1 MKIFISW
8 SGSYSHGVA
17 MAIRDWLPFIFS
29 DIDTF
34 VSSEDVRKGKRWLV
48 EISKELANS
57 NFGIMCLT
65 RKNLEA
71 PWILFEAGA
80 LSKLKTANVCTLLMD
95 NLRPGDVEGPL
106 SHFQATQF
114 TKTDVLKLILSINI
128 QRGKSRI
135 EEPRLKAMFEKW
147 WSDLEFNVA
156 KLPRDRKTD
165 GDAHRSDRA
174 ILYEVLE
181 ITRSLA
187 GNASNSGIEEL
198 RKLKMLLKMPVS
210 EIELSNEAV
219 QFLQRSNIIDIGLL
233 SAFKEKE
240 IDLFIG
246 ANKKIISEIKDKLIQ
261 LGLNF
266 GMTYDPLAYP

>member
-17 MAIRDWLPFIFS
+17 LAIKDWLPFIFP
-29 DIDTF
+29 DIDAF

-57 NFGIMCLT
+57 NFGIICLT

-95 NLRPGDVEGPL
+95 NLRPGDIDGPL

-114 TKTDVLKLILSINI
+114 TKVDVLKLTLSINS
-128 QRGKSRI
+128 QRGKSGI
-135 EEPRLKAMFEKW
+135 DEPRLKAMVEKW
-147 WSDLEFNVA
+147 WSDLESNVA
-156 KLPRDRKTD
+156 KLPSDRKIG
-165 GDAHRSDRA
+165 GDAHRSDRE

-181 ITRSLA
+181 ITRSIA
-187 GNASNSGIEEL
+187 RDTSETQIQDL
-198 RKLKMLLKMPVS
+198 RKLRMLLKLPVS
-210 EIELSNEAV
+210 EIELSNGAV
-219 QFLQRSNIIDIGLL
+219 QFLLRSNIRDVGML
-233 SAFKEKE
+233 SIFKEKE
-240 IDLFIG
+240 LSLFIG
-246 ANKKIISEIKDKLIQ
+246 ANKQIISEVKDKLKQ
-261 LGLNF
+261 FGLDF
-266 GMTYDPLAYP
+266 GMTYDPLVYP